1 MKRNE
6 NNMKR
11 NRTPITI
18 QNLKLI
24 KINDNGD
31 INVHSNLATDQL
43 LTEAILHGFNRIFNK
58 IGNGITLKI
67 SQSDTSYMIKG
78 TTQIEFENKELSEP
92 YKNNVNVLF
101 EKLKDEFYNQN
112 SFSELLNRF
121 NKLNNNFD
129 GITFSFSIFNHKIE
143 LKIYNKLW
151 KSDDSNRMEEY
162 YKFIGKSSKNTP
174 IDYEFEYHQLKN
186 EDENKVSI

>member
-67 SQSDTSYMIKG
+67 SQSDTSYIIKG

-174 IDYEFEYHQLKN
+174 IDYEFEYNQLK

>member
-1 MKRNE
+1 MKRS
-6 NNMKR
+6 K
-11 NRTPITI
+11 IKISI

-24 KINDNGD
+24 KINDDGD

-121 NKLNNNFD
+121 NKLDNNFN

-174 IDYEFEYHQLKN
+174 IDYEFEYRQLKN